1 MKSFYLILCILLFS
15 ENFVLAQ
22 GKEELLKRKIE
33 NKKKIETAN
42 KILKQTSANKNISIQ
57 KLVII
62 NNKIKVRNVV
72 IKNLNVKIGVL
83 NSKIE
88 ENKRVTQVLQNNLE
102 NVKKEYAALIYSVYK
117 NKKEYNSVL
126 YIFSSKNFNQAYKR
140 LKYLKQYSN
149 YRKQQ
154 AEIIINIKSQLGEK
168 YNSYIN
174 LVNKNKNA
182 VASKEVE
189 NLSLKKE
196 QEERKLTLNE
206 LKKKEKELIKEINA
220 RKIIDNK
227 LQKTIEEIVSREAKR
242 ITKSKAAEGK
252 KNINAED
259 YSKLNSYD
267 KIVSNKFKD
276 NKGKLPWPCD
286 RGVVVSAFGQHEH
299 PVLKGV
305 IIRNYGIDL
314 SVPKGSIIR
323 SIFGGE
329 ISKVVAIP
337 GANYTVIIR
346 HGSYLSV
353 YQNLVDVK
361 VHAGDNVNIRQ
372 NLGYAYFDTENNS
385 SVVHIEIWEE
395 FNRLDPA
402 RWLSRH

>member
-1 MKSFYLILCILLFS
+1 MRSFYLILCILLFS
-15 ENFVLAQ
+15 ESFILAQ
-22 GKEELLKRKIE
+22 GKDELLKRKIE

-182 VASKEVE
+182 IASKEVE

-242 ITKSKAAEGK
+242 ITKSRAAEGK
-252 KNINAED
+252 KNINA
-259 YSKLNSYD
+259 
-267 KIVSNKFKD
+267 
-276 NKGKLPWPCD
+276 
-286 RGVVVSAFGQHEH
+286 
-299 PVLKGV
+299 
-305 IIRNYGIDL
+305 
-314 SVPKGSIIR
+314 
-323 SIFGGE
+323 
-329 ISKVVAIP
+329 
-337 GANYTVIIR
+337 
-346 HGSYLSV
+346 
-353 YQNLVDVK
+353 
-361 VHAGDNVNIRQ
+361 
-372 NLGYAYFDTENNS
+372 
-385 SVVHIEIWEE
+385 
-395 FNRLDPA
+395 
-402 RWLSRH
+402 